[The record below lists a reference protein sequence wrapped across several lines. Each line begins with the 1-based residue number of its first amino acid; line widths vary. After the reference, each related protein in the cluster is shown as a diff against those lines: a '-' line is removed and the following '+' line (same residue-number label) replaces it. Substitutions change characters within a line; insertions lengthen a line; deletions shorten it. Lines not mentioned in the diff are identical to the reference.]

1 MGVRTR
7 YPCRECL
14 REQRCAWLLAELRR
28 VIGTAELRGMPAAE
42 VPEVYV
48 DCEGRYSPRER
59 VVRDT
64 LRAD

>member
-14 REQRCAWLLAELRR
+14 REKRCAWLLAELQD
-28 VIGTAELRGMPAAE
+28 VLTSAALRGMPSGE

-48 DCEGRYSPRER
+48 DCEGRYSPQPR
-59 VVRDT
+59 VIRPD
-64 LRAD
+64 